1 MQKRKKHIFSQTSP
15 IDLAKEEILMM
26 SYQLACVLMKSTHYH
41 SEKVLK
47 VFDYFSSIEEKKQK
61 KNKEISEKKLA
72 FLQNLRNS
80 D

>member
-1 MQKRKKHIFSQTSP
+1 MRRRKKNILSQISP
-15 IDLAKEEILMM
+15 TDLAKEEILMM
-26 SYQLACVLMKSTHYH
+26 SYQLACVLMKSTRYH

-47 VFDYFSSIEEKKQK
+47 VFDYFSNVEEKKQN
-61 KNKEISEKKLA
+61 KNSTTSEKRLS

>member
-1 MQKRKKHIFSQTSP
+1 MRRRKKNILSQISP
-15 IDLAKEEILMM
+15 TDLAKEEILMM
-26 SYQLACVLMKSTHYH
+26 SYQLACVLMKSTHYN

-47 VFDYFSSIEEKKQK
+47 VFDYFSNVEEKKQN
-61 KNKEISEKKLA
+61 KNSTTSEKRLS

>member
-1 MQKRKKHIFSQTSP
+1 MQRRKKNILSQNSLA
-15 IDLAKEEILMM
+15 DLAKEEILMM
-26 SYQLACVLMKSTHYH
+26 SYQLACVLMKSTRYH

-47 VFDYFSSIEEKKQK
+47 VFDYFSNVEEKKQNKNSTTSK
-61 KNKEISEKKLA
+61 KRLS

>member
-1 MQKRKKHIFSQTSP
+1 MRRRKKNISSQISP
-15 IDLAKEEILMM
+15 TDLAKEEILMM
-26 SYQLACVLMKSTHYH
+26 SYQLACVLMKSTRYH

-47 VFDYFSSIEEKKQK
+47 VFDYFSNVEEKKQN
-61 KNKEISEKKLA
+61 KNSTTSEKRLS